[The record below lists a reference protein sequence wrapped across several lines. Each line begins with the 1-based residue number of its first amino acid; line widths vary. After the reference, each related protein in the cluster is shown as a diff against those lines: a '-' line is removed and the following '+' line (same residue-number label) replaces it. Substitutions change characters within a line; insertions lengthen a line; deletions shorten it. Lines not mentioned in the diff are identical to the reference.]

1 MTTHGGEPP
10 KRDEKPTGDA
20 SPVGWREVHVTSY
33 NIFGILL
40 ATVLA
45 VFAIATVNRVI
56 TTNAAI
62 KTANNRYNECSAA
75 VEKFRKASDELT
87 LQSRMFVYTGRGQH
101 LDAYLEELLK
111 YRHRDEALESLTSRL
126 NGTSAQQALYS
137 ASLLSDSL
145 SERELYAMRLA
156 ADGYGTS
163 PLPDTLAR
171 VELKGEDAALTAEE
185 KRSHA
190 SDMLS
195 EMSYNAEKNL
205 ITSTTEECEANLLD
219 TLQNAEQA
227 NSELLDGQLSWLTF
241 FVLALLAIIAVL
253 VFLNLRLVILPMTGY
268 AKRIRAGEPL
278 EPTGAS
284 ELRYMANSYNQ
295 MYEETMHTT
304 ELLKREAEVDAL
316 TGLYNR
322 GSYDRL
328 LGAKGNKTL
337 LLVDVDNFKGVNDKY
352 GHETGDAVLKFVA
365 RTLSEPFRA
374 DDYVCRIG
382 GDEFAVI
389 MTDITQARRDVV
401 EKRIEEVRALL
412 ALGETG
418 IPKVTLSIGVAF
430 SGQSSSY
437 EELYRMAD
445 KALYKVK
452 NCGRNGYAFHESS
465 ER

>member
-45 VFAIATVNRVI
+45 VFAIAAVNRVI

-87 LQSRMFVYTGRGQH
+87 LQSRMFVYTGREQH

-219 TLQNAEQA
+219 TLQNAEQS

-241 FVLALLAIIAVL
+241 FVLALLAIIAGI
-253 VFLNLRLVILPMTGY
+253 VFINLGLVILPMITY
-268 AKRIRAGEPL
+268 AKRIRAGKKL
-278 EPTGAS
+278 KLTGAS
-284 ELRYMANSYNQ
+284 ELRYVATSYNQ
-295 MYEETMHTT
+295 MYEESRHYT
-304 ELLKREAEVDAL
+304 ELLKREAETDAL

-322 GSYDRL
+322 GSYDKL
-328 LGAKGNKTL
+328 LETKGVKAL
-337 LLVDVDNFKGVNDKY
+337 LLVDVDNFKDVNDRY
-352 GHETGDAVLKFVA
+352 GHEVGDMVLKFVA
-365 RTLSEPFRA
+365 RTLSEPFRSG
-374 DDYVCRIG
+374 DYVCRIG

-389 MTDITQARRDVV
+389 MMGITQYRRDVV
-401 EKRIEEVRALL
+401 ERRIEEVRALL
-412 ALGETG
+412 ALGEAN
-418 IPKVTLSIGVAF
+418 IPKVTLSIGIAF
-430 SGQSSSY
+430 SGQTSSY

-445 KALYKVK
+445 EALYVVK
-452 NCGRNGYAFHESS
+452 ENGRNGYAFYESKQ
-465 ER
+465 R